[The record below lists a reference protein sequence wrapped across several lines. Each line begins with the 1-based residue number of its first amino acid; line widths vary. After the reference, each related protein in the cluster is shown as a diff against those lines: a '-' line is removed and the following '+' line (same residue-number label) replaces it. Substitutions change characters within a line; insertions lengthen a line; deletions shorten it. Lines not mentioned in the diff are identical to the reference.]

1 VSLPVLPGV
10 AGVGVAPL
18 FAAVA
23 YDLGILGVGFDLTAV
38 VVPLALP
45 LAVKTTAHELLGTKA
60 GRLKQLLA
68 ITTAAITHQAGS
80 GSGCEP
86 FIVSEWQATVM
97 FQRQSID

>member
-1 VSLPVLPGV
+1 MGYTTRDLP
-10 AGVGVAPL
+10 
-18 FAAVA
+18 
-23 YDLGILGVGFDLTAV
+23 AV
-38 VVPLALP
+38 VVSSALP
-45 LAVKTTAHELLGTKA
+45 LTIGATASELVRTKA

-80 GSGCEP
+80 GLGCEP